1 MRRVLLPGL
10 LAVLLFSGA
19 CATSAPTPVTAGG
32 KTPATGEASGD
43 PKPAA
48 QSEKKIGKT
57 ITVTDD
63 EDSALVTLVSVAT
76 VKEGTTPGIR
86 PRSGTFVVFDLK
98 IEGKTGKFSTN
109 SLYVWMKTAAG
120 KTVKAT
126 DGMAPATGA
135 DPELPLKDLGPGE
148 RASGKALVDAT
159 LEPGAQLLWVNAM
172 DKPLASWDL

>member
-10 LAVLLFSGA
+10 LAVLFLSGA
-19 CATSAPTPVTAGG
+19 CATSTTAPGG
-32 KTPATGEASGD
+32 TPATGASASAVEATTA
-43 PKPAA
+43 PAP
-48 QSEKKIGKT
+48 EKKIGKT

-63 EDSALVTLVSVAT
+63 EDSAAVTLVSVGT
-76 VKEGTTPGIR
+76 LKQGTTPGIK

-98 IEGKTGKFSTN
+98 IEGRTGKFSTN

-126 DGMAPATGA
+126 DGSAPGTGA

-148 RASGKALVDAT
+148 QASGKTLVDAT
-159 LEPGAQLLWVNAM
+159 LEPGAQMLWMSAM
-172 DKPLASWDL
+172 DQPLASWDL